1 MGFFKRT
8 AEYSEKKKQEY
19 IDQTKRILGDDE
31 DLNKSLKEAAKPVLS
46 PIPIKLG
53 LSLVTYP
60 FKAPFRVV
68 RMAKRMIDYGSA
80 KADRAVSFEEVYI
93 NKLGHDEDYLQQNYS
108 LRAMSTCTWF
118 FVLLIQIGFVIY
130 YITKLLSSNSGI
142 DLTQIS
148 VIGSMPPLM
157 LIVFCLFYQNGVRT
171 YQIKNRDMMQPGFFN
186 RLVFMKTIDGCLP
199 SPKLDIRSKEKEK
212 EFKRNRLKRS
222 ERRSLEKENKKQLA
236 KQVRKNNK
244 N

>member
-1 MGFFKRT
+1 MSIFRKT
-8 AEYSEKKKQEY
+8 ANYSEKKKQEY
-19 IDQTKRILGDDE
+19 IDQTKRILSDDE
-31 DLNKSLKEAAKPVLS
+31 DLNKSFKEAVKPVLS

-60 FKAPFRVV
+60 FKAPFRVIRLV
-68 RMAKRMIDYGSA
+68 NRMIAYGSA

-93 NKLGHDEDYLQQNYS
+93 NNLGHDEDYLQHNYS
-108 LRAMSTCTWF
+108 LRAMSTCVWF
-118 FVLLIQIGFVIY
+118 FVLLIQFGFLIY
-130 YITKLLSSNSGI
+130 YISKFISSSEGI
-142 DLTQIS
+142 GITQIS
-148 VIGSMPPLM
+148 ALGIIPPLM
-157 LIVFCLFYQNGVRT
+157 LIAFSLFYQNGVRT
-171 YQIKNRDMMQPGFFN
+171 HQIKNRDMMKPGFFN

-236 KQVRKNNK
+236 QQVEKNNK